1 MPVPRYA
8 VIVPRVT
15 AASIPGVRPRLSRLI
30 ALAPILFGVSVIVRL
45 ASTMITYFVAG
56 DFFFDLHVYVIGGA
70 ALDDPGTLYDVFYVD
85 PVKGEHLPFTYPTFA
100 AMVFYPLHLLP
111 FGLAAFLWQVGM
123 IAAIYGSV
131 RICQRLLGGGAKRVA
146 MLWTAVAIWLEPVGS
161 SFQTGQIGI
170 FLMLAVLYA
179 AYSTRWWLSGLLIG
193 IGAGIKLTPAI
204 TGFYFLGMRRW
215 GAAVFSAVVYFA
227 TVGLAYLI
235 LPSDTNRYFPGQM
248 LEAGQSLPTSSS
260 WNQSWL
266 GGIARI
272 LGHDPG
278 PHPVVIGAVVVTA
291 VLCVLAWRALGSVAG
306 ERDRLGSLLVVQ
318 LFGLM
323 VSPVSWIHHWV
334 WVVPLM
340 IWLIHGPWQAKP
352 GARVLGW
359 GWLAL
364 MVLSV
369 PSLLALAQ
377 PDIWEVSRPWYL
389 AWGGLVYIV
398 ATLSTL
404 TWIVVTGRR
413 A

>member
-1 MPVPRYA
+1 M
-8 VIVPRVT
+8 
-15 AASIPGVRPRLSRLI
+15 RPRLSRLI

>member
-1 MPVPRYA
+1 M
-8 VIVPRVT
+8 
-15 AASIPGVRPRLSRLI
+15 
-30 ALAPILFGVSVIVRL
+30 ALAPILLGASVTVRL
-45 ASTMITYFVAG
+45 ASTMIYYFVAG

-70 ALDDPGTLYDVFYVD
+70 ALDDPGALYDVFYVD
-85 PVKGEHLPFTYPTFA
+85 PTKGEHLPFTYPTFA

-111 FGLAAFLWQVGM
+111 FGVVAFLWQAGL
-123 IAAIYGSV
+123 IAATYASV
-131 RICQRLLGGGAKRVA
+131 RICQRLLGGGATRIA
-146 MLWTAVAIWLEPVGS
+146 MLWTAAAIWLEPFVS

-204 TGFYFLGMRRW
+204 TGFYFVGMRRW
-215 GAAVFSAVVYFA
+215 GTAVFSAVVYFA
-227 TVGLAYLI
+227 TVGLAFLV
-235 LPSDTNRYFPGQM
+235 LPSDTNRYFPRQM
-248 LEAGQSLPTSSS
+248 LEAGQSLPTGSS
-260 WNQSWL
+260 WNQSWV

-278 PHPVVIGAVVVTA
+278 PHPVVIGAVVATA
-291 VLCVLAWRALGSVAG
+291 VLCVLAWRALGSIAG

-318 LFGLM
+318 FFGLM

-340 IWLIHGPWQAKP
+340 IWLIHGPWRAKP

-377 PDIWEVSRPWYL
+377 PDIWAVSRPWYL
-389 AWGGLVYIV
+389 AWAGIVYLV

-404 TWIVVTGRR
+404 IWIVATARR
-413 A
+413 D

>member
-1 MPVPRYA
+1 
-8 VIVPRVT
+8 
-15 AASIPGVRPRLSRLI
+15 LI

-70 ALDDPGTLYDVFYVD
+70 ALDNPGTLYDVFYVD

-111 FGLAAFLWQVGM
+111 FGLAAFLWQAGM

-227 TVGLAYLI
+227 TVGLAYLM

-291 VLCVLAWRALGSVAG
+291 VLCVLAWRALGSIAG

-340 IWLIHGPWQAKP
+340 VWLIHGPWRAKP
-352 GARVLGW
+352 GARILGLA
-359 GWLAL
+359 WLAL